1 MGPTGVRG
9 RLYRSTPREGSIPS
23 GSTNFRVRTVKIGQ
37 GQIECKRPE
46 AEAKVAAP
54 FGPWSPG
61 LSAEERKAQFR
72 SLTALA
78 AAFNGA
84 VHPLVAALRD
94 AERDEASA
102 AHALDVLN
110 ALPALTRRRMLS
122 VFGAAMWPPKPRGPR
137 HGG

>member
-1 MGPTGVRG
+1 
-9 RLYRSTPREGSIPS
+9 
-23 GSTNFRVRTVKIGQ
+23 
-37 GQIECKRPE
+37 
-46 AEAKVAAP
+46 VAAS

-84 VHPLVAALRD
+84 AHPLVAALRA

-102 AHALDVLN
+102 AHALVVLN
-110 ALPALTRRRMLS
+110 GLPALTRRRMLS

-137 HGG
+137 HGR